1 MIPFVDLTQQNAGL
15 EHRFIEVLRTAIA
28 TGEFAGGPEVER
40 FETAFSAYCSVEHC
54 VALSNGTDAI
64 RLALLAAGLGQGD
77 EVVTPANGFFATVE
91 AILQTGATVR
101 FCEIDLATGLADA
114 ECFERAITERT
125 RALVPVH
132 LYGQMSAMD
141 EISALSEQRDLIL
154 IEDAAQAQGAT
165 FRGRPAGSFGHAG
178 CFSFYP
184 TKNLGALGEG
194 GAVITR
200 DADLAE
206 RVAILRDHG
215 QATKHRHETVGF
227 NARMDAIQAGFLG
240 AKLEM
245 LDTWNDARR
254 RAAESYRGLLSASPD
269 ITLLKE
275 VDGSRGVYHLFVIR
289 HAARD
294 ALREALGRAEI
305 GTGVHYPIPL
315 HRQPA
320 LAHLGPPP
328 DLPLVEE
335 YCATILSLPMYPGLQ
350 PSQVETV
357 SNEVVS
363 LSQAQI
369 DAHR

>member
-15 EHRFIEVLRTAIA
+15 EERFVEVLRTAIS
-28 TGEFAGGPEVER
+28 TGAFAGGPEVER
-40 FETAFSAYCSVEHC
+40 FERAFSAYCGVEHC
-54 VALSNGTDAI
+54 VAVSNGTDAL
-64 RLALLAAGLGQGD
+64 RLALLGAGIGPGD

-101 FCEIDLATGLADA
+101 FCEIDPATGLADA
-114 ECFERAITERT
+114 ECFERATTDRT

-132 LYGQMSAMD
+132 LYGQMCAMD
-141 EISALSEQRDLIL
+141 EISELSQQRGFIL
-154 IEDAAQAQGAT
+154 IEDAAQAHGAT
-165 FRGRPAGSFGHAG
+165 FRGREAGSFGLAG

-194 GAVITR
+194 GAVVTC
-200 DADLAE
+200 DSEVAQ

-215 QATKHRHETVGF
+215 QEMKYRHEMVGF

-254 RAAESYRGLLSASPD
+254 RSAESYRRLLSDSPD
-269 ITLLKE
+269 VILLNE
-275 VDGSRGVYHLFVIR
+275 VAGGRGVYHLLVIR
-289 HAARD
+289 HAAR
-294 ALREALGRAEI
+294 AGLREALGRVGI
-305 GTGVHYPIPL
+305 GTGVHYPVPL

-320 LAHLGPPP
+320 LAALGPQP
-328 DLPLVEE
+328 DLPLAEE
-335 YCATILSLPMYPGLQ
+335 FCATILSLPMYPELQ

-357 SNEVVS
+357 SSEV
-363 LSQAQI
+363 LRLAGAPI